1 MDMLGKDLTFYFF
14 TWLILRQLIFR
25 AVEVMLSRNHANQKQ
40 NYLHNKF
47 YVYFRGIYCADN
59 FGHNFL
65 RSWEDLAFSGRAPL
79 GETFRFGCQE
89 GEKIK

>member
-14 TWLILRQLIFR
+14 TWLILRQLIFW

-47 YVYFRGIYCADN
+47 CVLFRWVYCADN
-59 FGHNFL
+59 FGLITHDRVAL
-65 RSWEDLAFSGRAPL
+65 RWGRL
-79 GETFRFGCQE
+79 GGLGAERE
-89 GEKIK
+89 R